1 MALLAQYP
9 QGRGPIDIV
18 VTLSQLFQPFQTSI
32 VAPEFNDYEP
42 FESHPVVSE
51 PESPVFGELPL
62 GQTLNVAEVLVD
74 SGVPSV
80 NMTGCTMNLDDDVM
94 QPEAQADGTDTL
106 STIQDRYP
114 QWKAVL
120 VHLRLEMRSDVARGI
135 PINPFLLTQANYS
148 EERKQFVS
156 ELFQRSLTVVGIDS
170 ASLGR
175 VISSDG
181 HTHITEDAILGMVG
195 KWLSALLSLMKRA
208 ATIAIADGGLMN
220 NFTLQNPCPFAL
232 QSDMCSMCVQL
243 MNMFMSPNSTR
254 FPIATNDFV
263 RFLRMS
269 IAKSLIHYLVYR
281 PTKSAN
287 VIRTMADINCPIF
300 RHASHLPPATLA
312 FVGACC
318 YSALLSYLIDTVKA
332 GGVSTNLSQFP
343 SVSEV
348 YDELLRTAMDLFA
361 QQGDP
366 ELPILLIYLA
376 GFCNLK
382 TCALSNKL
390 HHLNSRPLPEPPSHS
405 HGLYTRL
412 NLLGEHTENALK
424 SWLQKQGRDILP
436 ESLLITASILFGWV
450 DPLDLIAVLHIS
462 LRVAA
467 VERQLQQEEYTDIT
481 FLVQGGRCLM
491 EERRYRAQ
499 MELSLFSK
507 AIENVYEELNTQY
520 HPSTWQRTMLRENP
534 VVHVRTPLSVHG
546 DDFSVNFVR
555 SQPSKA
561 TREKCEAW
569 LSTVTYGD
577 YVSASC
583 AVTKPI
589 HLDNPNDFKT
599 KEDKPLDVLKSDFH
613 ILQLMKRQAQS
624 EVDMFSEAIAR
635 TAGIGCTNDVSVF
648 QAVKLRRTAQTKPSS
663 KFKFGDASRRPCR
676 QHHPSN
682 KGAEDRTWTLNDVF
696 HGMYWIGGIF
706 KVFGDTAQL
715 MGPIILGKSFSA
727 QERSAA
733 IVAGTPGPNVGRGIA
748 MAFGL
753 FELTV
758 MASICTHQ
766 RYSVRNL
773 GAARTRNDA
782 KEYTG
787 AIWIVKYFTYEV
799 PFLPRIFYLRKK
811 ELHGIRRILHVTS
824 GNLALAASMPVL
836 AATLAFVTYTLTA
849 HNFNVAVIFS
859 SFSLFQL
866 FRQPMTFMPRAL
878 SAIPDASN
886 AIQRLAHVFRAE
898 LISKDTLVTDKDQEP
913 ALLTKDATFE
923 WESHAKDSGEAFSS
937 KCAHGGGP
945 PRGKDRGVKED
956 MAKEKEKPAPG
967 KDTPIF
973 QVKNVTMTIP
983 RGQLVAVVGP
993 VGSGKSSLLQGL
1005 LGEMRKVSGH
1015 VSFGGRVG
1023 YCPQTAWIQNA
1034 TLRDNITFGQP
1045 FEKDRYWRIIETACL
1060 LPNLQLL
1067 PDGDLT
1073 EIEEKG
1079 INLSGGQKQRVNI
1092 ARALYFEPEIVIFD
1106 DPLSAV
1112 DANVGKSL
1120 FQDAIVG
1127 ALRNRGVTVILVTHA
1142 IHFLSQVDYIYTL
1155 NGIFTESG
1163 TYEDL
1168 VSRGGDFARFD
1179 LEFGGHASEGEDET
1193 QEEEVI
1199 LQTRI
1204 TIEDVKLK
1212 SKRAKK
1218 QATGSGELEGRLIV
1232 KEKRS
1237 TGSVSWKGK
1246 STHMLTRYMLMMPSA
1261 FSASYDS
1268 LQMSLD
1274 SGTILSCSQP
1284 GIHNEAIANTV
1295 SEDAQELSYPKDVS
1309 AIRAEW
1315 ARACEE
1321 DEYLKAYHWSSASLP
1336 DVPNTQMSFPTL
1348 NQFTAPYGYDG
1359 GSYANGP
1366 NLAQNYFPTVVDL
1379 ELWAAGDPRAYA
1391 PRPPFSQEQNV
1402 HLQAEVSIP
1411 STTDYTG
1418 NAYASAIMDTTS
1430 DTETFAPSSSA
1441 PNGQYTLVWWETNK
1455 FNRPNSFYQTLYGC
1469 LGVAQAILVCLLGA
1483 GMDFIS
1489 YYASQSLHHKSP
1501 MGRILSIFGEDIDGI
1516 DNQLP
1521 QSTRLLVIMLSSMV
1535 GSIVIVSVLEPY
1547 FVIAVFFIAIGYGFF
1562 AAFYRAGAREVKCLG
1577 LPTIRSYGEMKRI
1590 IAANRYYIDLEDR
1603 ALLLVVT
1610 NQRQVTFKLCI
1621 SWRSL
1626 FITFPQ
1632 MACNKVALLA
1642 MIDVSGINAAQ
1653 IGLVLMYTSGS
1664 PNVATTVSSL
1674 SQMCSLVTRQTADVE
1689 NYMNSVERLVQ
1700 YVAGDMVPQEAPYE
1714 IEERRPPAQWPEH
1727 GAVEFND
1734 VKMAYRPGLPNVLK
1748 GISIKI
1754 RGGEKIGVVGRT
1766 GAGKSSLMLALFRIV
1781 EVSGGSITTDGVDIS
1796 TLGLKDLR
1804 SKISI
1809 IPQDVCKVSLD
1820 GVGSEQAPTN
1830 RCDLDSTIEREGGNL
1845 SVGERS
1851 LLSLARALVKDD
1863 RVVVLDEATL
1873 VMCSYK
1879 LDTLLTNSK
1888 LFLDV
1893 SITCS
1898 YLPPC
1903 TILAILCY

>member
-1 MALLAQYP
+1 MH
-9 QGRGPIDIV
+9 R
-18 VTLSQLFQPFQTSI
+18 
-32 VAPEFNDYEP
+32 
-42 FESHPVVSE
+42 
-51 PESPVFGELPL
+51 
-62 GQTLNVAEVLVD
+62 
-74 SGVPSV
+74 
-80 NMTGCTMNLDDDVM
+80 
-94 QPEAQADGTDTL
+94 
-106 STIQDRYP
+106 
-114 QWKAVL
+114 
-120 VHLRLEMRSDVARGI
+120 
-135 PINPFLLTQANYS
+135 
-148 EERKQFVS
+148 
-156 ELFQRSLTVVGIDS
+156 
-170 ASLGR
+170 
-175 VISSDG
+175 
-181 HTHITEDAILGMVG
+181 
-195 KWLSALLSLMKRA
+195 
-208 ATIAIADGGLMN
+208 
-220 NFTLQNPCPFAL
+220 
-232 QSDMCSMCVQL
+232 
-243 MNMFMSPNSTR
+243 
-254 FPIATNDFV
+254 
-263 RFLRMS
+263 
-269 IAKSLIHYLVYR
+269 
-281 PTKSAN
+281 
-287 VIRTMADINCPIF
+287 
-300 RHASHLPPATLA
+300 
-312 FVGACC
+312 
-318 YSALLSYLIDTVKA
+318 
-332 GGVSTNLSQFP
+332 
-343 SVSEV
+343 
-348 YDELLRTAMDLFA
+348 
-361 QQGDP
+361 
-366 ELPILLIYLA
+366 
-376 GFCNLK
+376 
-382 TCALSNKL
+382 
-390 HHLNSRPLPEPPSHS
+390 
-405 HGLYTRL
+405 
-412 NLLGEHTENALK
+412 
-424 SWLQKQGRDILP
+424 
-436 ESLLITASILFGWV
+436 V
-450 DPLDLIAVLHIS
+450 DPA
-462 LRVAA
+462 
-467 VERQLQQEEYTDIT
+467 
-481 FLVQGGRCLM
+481 
-491 EERRYRAQ
+491 
-499 MELSLFSK
+499 
-507 AIENVYEELNTQY
+507 
-520 HPSTWQRTMLRENP
+520 
-534 VVHVRTPLSVHG
+534 
-546 DDFSVNFVR
+546 
-555 SQPSKA
+555 
-561 TREKCEAW
+561 
-569 LSTVTYGD
+569 
-577 YVSASC
+577 
-583 AVTKPI
+583 
-589 HLDNPNDFKT
+589 
-599 KEDKPLDVLKSDFH
+599 
-613 ILQLMKRQAQS
+613 
-624 EVDMFSEAIAR
+624 
-635 TAGIGCTNDVSVF
+635 
-648 QAVKLRRTAQTKPSS
+648 
-663 KFKFGDASRRPCR
+663 
-676 QHHPSN
+676 
-682 KGAEDRTWTLNDVF
+682 GAEDRTWTLNDVF
-696 HGMYWIGGIF
+696 RGMYWIGGIF

-715 MGPIILGKSFSA
+715 MGPIVLGKSFSA

-733 IVAGTPGPNVGRGIA
+733 IVAGTPGPNVGRGID

-766 RYSVRNL
+766 VWVLARAALITCIYERGVNL
-773 GAARTRNDA
+773 TGKARVKINNATLTDQRV
-782 KEYTG
+782 KVLLEVLG

-799 PFLPRIFYLRKK
+799 PFLLRIFYLRKK

-859 SFSLFQL
+859 SFSLFQ
-866 FRQPMTFMPRAL
+866 QPMTFMPRAL

-898 LISKDTLVTDKDQEP
+898 LISEDTLVTDKDQEP
-913 ALLTKDATFE
+913 AFLTKDATFE

-937 KCAHGGGP
+937 KGARGGGP

-973 QVKNVTMTIP
+973 Q
-983 RGQLVAVVGP
+983 
-993 VGSGKSSLLQGL
+993 SSLLQGL

-1034 TLRDNITFGQP
+1034 TLRDNITFDQP

-1120 FQDAIVG
+1120 FQDAIV
-1127 ALRNRGVTVILVTHA
+1127 
-1142 IHFLSQVDYIYTL
+1142 DYIYTL
-1155 NGIFTESG
+1155 NGVFTESG

-1199 LQTRI
+1199 PQTRI

-1237 TGSVSWKGK
+1237 TGSVSWKGV
-1246 STHMLTRYMLMMPSA
+1246 SLVRATPTECPPLLIH
-1261 FSASYDS
+1261 FSS
-1268 LQMSLD
+1268 L
-1274 SGTILSCSQP
+1274 
-1284 GIHNEAIANTV
+1284 E
-1295 SEDAQELSYPKDVS
+1295 
-1309 AIRAEW
+1309 
-1315 ARACEE
+1315 
-1321 DEYLKAYHWSSASLP
+1321 
-1336 DVPNTQMSFPTL
+1336 
-1348 NQFTAPYGYDG
+1348 
-1359 GSYANGP
+1359 
-1366 NLAQNYFPTVVDL
+1366 
-1379 ELWAAGDPRAYA
+1379 
-1391 PRPPFSQEQNV
+1391 
-1402 HLQAEVSIP
+1402 
-1411 STTDYTG
+1411 
-1418 NAYASAIMDTTS
+1418 
-1430 DTETFAPSSSA
+1430 PSSSA

-1469 LGVAQAILVCLLGA
+1469 LGVVQAILVCLLGA

-1489 YYASQSLHHKSP
+1489 YYASQSLHHKSVRNVFHASMSFFDTTP
-1501 MGRILSIFGEDIDGI
+1501 MGRILSIFGEDIDV
-1516 DNQLP
+1516 
-1521 QSTRLLVIMLSSMV
+1521 VIMLSSVV

-1562 AAFYRAGAREVKCLG
+1562 AAFYRAGAREVKRLDSMLRSLLYAHFSETLTG

-1610 NQRQVTFKLCI
+1610 NQRWLAIRLDFMGAILVFLVG
-1621 SWRSL
+1621 
-1626 FITFPQ
+1626 
-1632 MACNKVALLA
+1632 VALLA

-1653 IGLVLMYTSGS
+1653 IGLVLTYT
-1664 PNVATTVSSL
+1664 TSL

-1809 IPQDVCKVSLD
+1809 IPQDPLLFSGTIRSNLD
-1820 GVGSEQAPTN
+1820 PFSQHSDAQAPTN
-1830 RCDLDSTIEREGGNL
+1830 RCDLDSTIEREGANL

-1863 RVVVLDEATL
+1863 RVVVLDEAT
-1873 VMCSYK
+1873 C
-1879 LDTLLTNSK
+1879 LDHMLLPPAVHDPRNTLL
-1888 LFLDV
+1888 
-1893 SITCS
+1893 SIILSHRLLAYRLLAYRLLT
-1898 YLPPC
+1898 YRPLAFHIFPLPHPH
-1903 TILAILCY
+1903 TRSRTSS